1 MGNVRRHQAKIPLTK
16 IPLQPRNDPG
26 LFLFM
31 ANHIELTFAVTDTEV
46 QQVLIAQLAEAG
58 FEGFE
63 ETENCLKA
71 FISETAYPEVDVQ
84 RIADAQQVS
93 FTTALIPAQ
102 NWNAVWES
110 NFDPVVVDDFVAIRA
125 GFHQPVEGVETE
137 IVITPKMSFG
147 TGHHATTFMM
157 MRQMRQLSFPGKSVF
172 DFGTGTGVL
181 AILAEKLGATDIYA
195 IDYDEWS
202 IDNARENGEN
212 NQCKHI
218 RLEQADTA
226 ANAPESDIILANINK
241 NVILDNLV
249 HLKNG
254 LKPGGILLLSGLLT
268 TDEADILQAAQ
279 PLGLKLTGK
288 EELNKWICIEL
299 EARS

>member
-1 MGNVRRHQAKIPLTK
+1 
-16 IPLQPRNDPG
+16 
-26 LFLFM
+26 M
-31 ANHIELTFAVTDTEV
+31 ANHIELTFAVNDPEL

-63 ETENCLKA
+63 ETESCLKA
-71 FISETAYPEVDVQ
+71 FISEAGYPTEEVE
-84 RIADAQQVS
+84 RIAGTHQVS
-93 FTTALIPAQ
+93 FTKELIEAQ

-110 NFDPVVVDDFVAIRA
+110 NFDPVIVDDFVAIRA
-125 GFHQPVEGVETE
+125 GFHQPVKGVELE

-157 MRQMRQLSFPGKSVF
+157 MRQMRQLDFPGKTVF

-181 AILAEKLGATDIYA
+181 AILAEKLGASGVYA

-202 IDNARENGEN
+202 IDNARENCEN
-212 NQCKHI
+212 NQCKLI
-218 RLEQADTA
+218 RIEQADTA
-226 ANAPESDIILANINK
+226 ANTPKSDIILANINK
-241 NVILDNLV
+241 NVILDNLL

-254 LKPGGILLLSGLLT
+254 LHTGGLLLLSGLLT

-288 EELNKWICIEL
+288 EELNKWICLRL
-299 EARS
+299 EARN

>member
-1 MGNVRRHQAKIPLTK
+1 
-16 IPLQPRNDPG
+16 
-26 LFLFM
+26 M
-31 ANHIELTFAVTDTEV
+31 ANHIELTLDVTDPEL
-46 QQVLIAQLAEAG
+46 QQVLIAKLAEEG

-63 ETENCLKA
+63 ETELCLKA
-71 FISETAYPEVDVQ
+71 FIPEPDYPEAIVSA
-84 RIADAQQVS
+84 IAAEHQVAFS
-93 FTTALIPAQ
+93 KAIIEAQ

-125 GFHQPVEGVETE
+125 GFHEPVAGVELE

-157 MRQMRQLSFPGKSVF
+157 MRQMRQLNFSGKMVF

-181 AILAEKLGATDIYA
+181 AILAEKRGAADVYA

-202 IDNARENGEN
+202 IDNAQENCTN
-212 NQCKHI
+212 NDCTMI

-226 ANAPESDIILANINK
+226 AHATPADIILANINK
-241 NVILDNLV
+241 NVILDNLT

-268 TDEADILQAAQ
+268 TDEADIIQAAQ
-279 PLGLKLTGK
+279 PLGLVLTGK
-288 EELNKWICIEL
+288 EELNKWICLKL